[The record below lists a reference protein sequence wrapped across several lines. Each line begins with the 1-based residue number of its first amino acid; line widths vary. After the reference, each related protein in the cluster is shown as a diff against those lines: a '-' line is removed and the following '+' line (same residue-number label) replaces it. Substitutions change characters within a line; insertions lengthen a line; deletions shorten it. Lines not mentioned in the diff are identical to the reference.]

1 MFIFLR
7 RRMIKPSK
15 FAQALDFS
23 IESAAHVSKLIGK
36 NITGRDRV
44 WPASGSGAIQLH
56 LRAHD

>member
-36 NITGRDRV
+36 NITVSRLRL
-44 WPASGSGAIQLH
+44 ASQRELCNSAH
-56 LRAHD
+56 VRAHE